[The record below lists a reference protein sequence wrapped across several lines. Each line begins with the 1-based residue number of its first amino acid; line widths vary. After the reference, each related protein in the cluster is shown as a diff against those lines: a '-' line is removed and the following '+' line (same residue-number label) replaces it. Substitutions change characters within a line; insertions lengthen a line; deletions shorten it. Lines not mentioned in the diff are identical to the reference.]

1 MSKGEKISLTNKPK
15 IGKMKKKQEEKLKI
29 RSFYFCAL
37 KKLIKILLAFLD
49 RFKVVCEF
57 FLCTTP

>member
-15 IGKMKKKQEEKLKI
+15 IGKMKKEKLKI

-49 RFKVVCEF
+49 RLKVVCEF